1 MRSAGAGCA
10 GKGTPLN
17 APTWLRIL
25 RLSLR
30 MRLLFLLMDFDA
42 DPESRAATWA
52 RIGALHYCRAV
63 LRAERDA
70 R

>member
-1 MRSAGAGCA
+1 M
-10 GKGTPLN
+10 T